1 MLVCISVLPLF
12 ITSIELLAITS
23 IAMILVQSLDGFVGL
38 KFRDKFKTWGSL
50 KTAFWA
56 KLD

>member
-1 MLVCISVLPLF
+1 MCISVLPLF